1 MIAVEALLPNSG
13 IRNMIREGK
22 THQIPAQM
30 QTGQKET
37 EMFTMDQ
44 SLAMLVKN
52 GLIEEKEGRR
62 RSVDITD
69 FQAALR

>member
-1 MIAVEALLPNSG
+1 
-13 IRNMIREGK
+13 MIREGK

-30 QTGQKET
+30 QTGQRET

-44 SLAMLVKN
+44 SLAKLVKN

-62 RSVDITD
+62 RAVELTD